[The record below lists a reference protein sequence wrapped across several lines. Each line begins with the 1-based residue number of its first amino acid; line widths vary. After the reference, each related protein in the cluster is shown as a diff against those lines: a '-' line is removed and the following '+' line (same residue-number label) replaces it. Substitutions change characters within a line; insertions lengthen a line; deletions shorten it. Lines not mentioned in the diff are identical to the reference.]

1 MMGGIRTRRAQVILF
16 VCAVVPAL
24 CAPSASAA
32 VLPAVCSGSTGSAP
46 SLIGAITTANLDP
59 GPDTVTL
66 GADCTYTL
74 GSVDN
79 NWYGPNG
86 LPAISGDVT
95 VEGNGATIAR
105 FAAAP
110 NFRLFFVGADPASLS
125 TSGYVSPGPGKLTL
139 REVTLRG
146 GLARGGAAFLGGG
159 GAGMG
164 GAIFSQGTVVIER
177 STLTANTAEGGSS
190 NVSTAGNGGGGI
202 GTDSVI
208 GSGAGLGDTGGG
220 FGGGAFG
227 GANGGQGSASGA
239 AGGGAGFRAAES
251 GNPALDPLS
260 PGAGGGPQTGT
271 GGQGGVGAAGGD
283 GSGGGGGRGGEF
295 QGGDGGSFGAG
306 GGGGGGVGD
315 TDGGG
320 GGGGGGVGGGGGQAG
335 AGGGGGGG
343 GFGAG
348 GGVGGATSEGG
359 VGGSG
364 GFGGGGGAGWTIGG
378 VPGFGGGV
386 PVGPGGGGAGMGGA
400 IFTMQGE
407 LTVRNSTFSANSAI
421 GGGPAPPGKG
431 LGGAVFNLS
440 GSFTAVG
447 STLAA
452 NSAADD
458 GASIYNLVYDA
469 VTARQAQTTLQ
480 NTIVSG
486 GLTSGSGVDLASD
499 KPATTAG
506 PSLGSATA
514 SVADRNLVQTMAA
527 RNGGQ
532 IVGSPLTADPLLGP
546 LQDNGGPTQT
556 MAPAEGSP
564 VIDAGS
570 AFGLTT
576 DQRGLSRPFDFS
588 PIANTADGSDI
599 GAVELPLTR
608 PGGESPGPI
617 TPTRPAF
624 GARTLVT
631 LRLAA
636 RRIPA
641 RGPLTIIVANRN
653 GFGVSGKL
661 SGQTTRRIALAQ
673 RTRRVKLSAKTFSVA
688 ANARKS
694 VKLKLPKALRR
705 VLRRRGKLS
714 LRLTARVKD
723 PAGNTRTVRKRVSPK
738 LKMKLRR
745 AR

>member
-1 MMGGIRTRRAQVILF
+1 M
-16 VCAVVPAL
+16 PAL
-24 CAPSASAA
+24 CAPAASASI
-32 VLPAVCSGSTGSAP
+32 LPAACSGSTGSAP
-46 SLIGAITTANLDP
+46 ALIGAITFANLNP

-66 GADCTYTL
+66 GAGCTYTL
-74 GSVDN
+74 GTVDN

-95 VEGNGATIAR
+95 VEGNGGTIAR

-110 NFRLFFVGADPASLS
+110 NFRLFFVGADPASPS
-125 TSGYVSPGPGKLTL
+125 TDGYVSPGAGTLTL
-139 REVTLRG
+139 RDVTLRG

-202 GTDSVI
+202 GTDSV
-208 GSGAGLGDTGGG
+208 SAGGGVGDAGGG
-220 FGGGAFG
+220 FGSGAFG
-227 GANGGQGSASGA
+227 GANGGQGGDSFGA
-239 AGGGAGFRAAES
+239 GGGGAGFRTGEG
-251 GNPALDPLS
+251 GNSAVGPAS

-271 GGQGGVGAAGGD
+271 GGQGGVGAVGGD
-283 GSGGGGGRGGEF
+283 GSGGGGGRGGASGF
-295 QGGDGGSFGAG
+295 PGADGGDFGAGGDGGLALT
-306 GGGGGGVGD
+306 D
-315 TDGGG
+315 ADGGSD
-320 GGGGGGVGGGGGQAG
+320 GGGGGVGGGGGQAG
-335 AGGGGGGG
+335 AAAGGGGG

-348 GGVGGATSEGG
+348 GGVGGATSDGG

-400 IFTMQGE
+400 IFNMQGE

-532 IVGSPLTADPLLGP
+532 IVGSPLTANPLLGP

-556 MAPAEGSP
+556 LAPADGSP
-564 VIDAGS
+564 VIDAGA

-588 PIANTADGSDI
+588 AIANAADGSDI

-608 PGGESPGPI
+608 PSGESPGPT
-617 TPTRPAF
+617 TPTTPTTPAF

-641 RGPLTIIVANRN
+641 RGPLAVIVANRN
-653 GFGVSGKL
+653 GFGVSGRL
-661 SGQTTRRIALAQ
+661 SGATTRRIATAQ
-673 RTRRVKLSAKTFSVA
+673 RTRRVKLRARSFSVA

-694 VKLKLPKALRR
+694 VRLKLPKALRR
-705 VLRRRGKLS
+705 LLRRKGKLS

-738 LKMKLRR
+738 LK
-745 AR
+745 